1 MASKA
6 ALAVPEPIYKL
17 GKKLRH
23 RVSAVVARSSLVGD
37 RPILDPAQ
45 FDWIAGLE
53 AQAGAIRREL
63 AAVLEQREAIPPLAS
78 ISPDHRR
85 IAPVGKWKSFFLHG
99 YGYWID
105 GNIARCP
112 VTAAAVERIP
122 GMNSAFFSILEP
134 GAHIPRHRG
143 VTKAILTA
151 HLGLVV
157 PKRRESCRMAVA
169 GRNLLWEEGR
179 TLVFDDTF
187 HHEVWN
193 DTDELRAVLLIQFR
207 RPVGLLGK
215 LAGEAFLFGVR
226 HSHFV
231 QTRVPRSTIGKRRC
245 EGSTAP
251 PSGAGRAARPARA
264 APARRRSRRT
274 CRC

>member
-1 MASKA
+1 MASKP
-6 ALAVPEPIYKL
+6 ALGVPEPIYRL

-23 RVSAVVARSSLVGD
+23 RVSAIVARSSLVGD
-37 RPILDPAQ
+37 QPVFEPQR

-53 AQAGAIRREL
+53 AQADEIRREL
-63 AAVLEQREAIPPLAS
+63 QAVLAHRDAIPSLAS
-78 ISPDHRR
+78 ISPDHRK
-85 IAPVGKWKSFFLHG
+85 IAPPGKWKSFFLHG
-99 YGYWID
+99 YGYKVEE
-105 GNIARCP
+105 NCARCP

-122 GMNSAFFSILEP
+122 GLNSAFFSILEP

-157 PKRRESCRMAVA
+157 PKRREACRMEVVDN
-169 GRNLLWEEGR
+169 NLVWEEGR

-187 HHEVWN
+187 EHEVWN

-207 RPVGLLGK
+207 RPVGMLGR
-215 LAGEAFLFGVR
+215 LAGETFLFGVR

-231 QTRVPRSTIGKRRC
+231 QDARSRIGHW
-245 EGSTAP
+245 ETAMQEFE
-251 PSGAGRAARPARA
+251 RAA
-264 APARRRSRRT
+264 
-274 CRC
+274 